1 MMTMKDFIQSAIFVV
16 FGVFFGIAVLFYVA
30 RERTG
35 RYYDCSISEISPDYP
50 IQVKEECRKLRRL
63 INA

>member
-1 MMTMKDFIQSAIFVV
+1 MKDFIQPAIFIV
-16 FGVFFGIAVLFYVA
+16 FGAIFGIALLFMFSS
-30 RERTG
+30 EKTG

-50 IQVKEECRKLRRL
+50 IQVKEECRKIRRL